1 MLRLKSF
8 CLLQKNRSS
17 TFLLEVEDLLKK
29 GTIKNNIKEQKDVSI
44 LSLYL
49 IIQTKIQFWSFW
61 YDAVWVDLFVTTIIM
76 FFYVIKVDCFFNTW
90 FVVEFPCITPKIFIV
105 DDSSNI
111 TLEMSVIST
120 IKANQC
126 CK

>member
-76 FFYVIKVDCFFNTW
+76 FLDVIKVDCF
-90 FVVEFPCITPKIFIV
+90 
-105 DDSSNI
+105 
-111 TLEMSVIST
+111 
-120 IKANQC
+120 
-126 CK
+126 